1 MILKLFLAEFRRSWL
16 LFVRYPIN
24 AIGQTFITIVIFYG
38 LFLGIGYMGGS
49 DFTFGERF
57 DAIVIGYVL
66 WTLVLS
72 VMDSLAG
79 ELQYEA
85 QTGTLEQVF
94 LSPFGASLVF
104 LMRAIASVAL
114 NLLMMVAILLII
126 MLLTGASLS
135 FPPLL
140 ILPLLTVLL
149 GAYGLAFISGS
160 LALLFKQIQQVLGLF
175 QFVLL
180 FLLTAPVET
189 WKFPIQAMGWL
200 LPMASGAGLL
210 RDLMA
215 RDLPLHFG
223 ELAIAFGNGIA
234 YFTLG
239 LVIFRFC
246 EQQVKKQGKLGSF

>member
-1 MILKLFLAEFRRSWL
+1 
-16 LFVRYPIN
+16 
-24 AIGQTFITIVIFYG
+24 
-38 LFLGIGYMGGS
+38 
-49 DFTFGERF
+49 
-57 DAIVIGYVL
+57 
-66 WTLVLS
+66 
-72 VMDSLAG
+72 
-79 ELQYEA
+79 
-85 QTGTLEQVF
+85 
-94 LSPFGASLVF
+94 
-104 LMRAIASVAL
+104 
-114 NLLMMVAILLII
+114 MMVAILLII

-135 FPPLL
+135 FSPLL

-149 GAYGLAFISGS
+149 GAYGLAFMSGS

-180 FLLTAPVET
+180 FLLAAPVET

-200 LPMASGAGLL
+200 LPMVSGAGLL

>member
-24 AIGQTFITIVIFYG
+24 AIGQTFITLVIFYG
-38 LFLGIGYMGGS
+38 LFLGIDYIGGS
-49 DFTFGERF
+49 DFTFGDRF
-57 DAIVIGYVL
+57 DAIIIGYVL

-72 VMDSLAG
+72 VMNSLAG

-85 QTGTLEQVF
+85 QTGTLEQIF

-104 LMRAIASVAL
+104 LMRALASVTL
-114 NLLMMVAILLII
+114 NLLMMLAILFII
-126 MLLTGASLS
+126 MVLTEASLS
-135 FPPLL
+135 FPILL
-140 ILPLLTVLL
+140 LLPLLTVLL

-160 LALLFKQIQQVLGLF
+160 LALLFKQVQEVLGLF

-180 FLLTAPVET
+180 FLLTTPFET
-189 WKFPIQAMGWL
+189 WDLPIRSVRWL

-215 RDLPLHFG
+215 RELPFNLG
-223 ELAIAFGNGIA
+223 ELAIAVVNGAI
-234 YFTLG
+234 YLSLG
-239 LVIFRFC
+239 LILFQFC
-246 EQQVKKQGKLGSF
+246 ERQVKKQGKLSSY